1 MKDPVVEQ
9 FRAVRQ
15 AHAER
20 FEHNPTKICADFRQK
35 QLKYKDRLVSLSPK
49 RVKEKEIQQ

>member
-1 MKDPVVEQ
+1 MNDPIVEQ

-20 FEHNPTKICADFRQK
+20 FEFNPARICADFRQK
-35 QLKYKDRLVSLSPK
+35 QIKYKDRLISLSPK
-49 RVKEKEIQQ
+49 RVKEKEI